1 MRRSPCLLRLVRAHR
16 HARGAIL
23 AEALLVITSLILML
37 LGLIYVHLI
46 FTRQLRVQKAARAAA
61 FAYALGGCEGTT
73 APGLSQEDLKLL
85 GSPAT
90 VAGSSDSIATA
101 HQHQNSVPA
110 AGNAFS
116 RASSDNTGF
125 GLPDTASIAARANAS
140 ASDGRSTL
148 TGEVHARTTLL
159 CNEEAREG
167 NLNNSVSYIV
177 DFLK

>member
-1 MRRSPCLLRLVRAHR
+1 MQRPEHTLRLIRGHR
-16 HARGAIL
+16 RARGAIL
-23 AEALLVITSLILML
+23 AEALLVIMSLSLIL
-37 LGLIYVHLI
+37 LGLIYVHLV

-61 FAYALGGCEGTT
+61 FAYSLGGCEGTT
-73 APGLSQEDLKLL
+73 PPGLSQEDMQLL
-85 GSPAT
+85 GSPGTA
-90 VAGSSDSIATA
+90 AGSSDSIATA

-125 GLPDTASIAARANAS
+125 GLPDTASIGARARAS
-140 ASDGRSTL
+140 ASDGQTTL

-159 CNEEAREG
+159 CNEAAREG
-167 NLNNSVSYIV
+167 TLNNSVSYIV